1 VGLEELRM
9 NFVGKILVTL
19 IFVMSLVFMSFAV
32 MVYATHKNW
41 KSVVERNQT
50 EANAQ
55 SQPLGLRLQLENQK
69 KVNEE
74 LEATKEKLE
83 SQRKEEIA
91 ALADKIA
98 KLETARKTQAEEA
111 ARYLKERDEL
121 ARKEKEAVAALDTS
135 TKNLEKL
142 TAEVQ
147 GLRDDIRTTQED
159 RDKQFHAVV
168 KLTDEVH
175 KKVGELA
182 VLQERNAQLA
192 RDVAKA
198 RVLLAKHGED
208 INTSPNATPPAL
220 RGKVLAVNADKMI
233 ELSLGADDGL
243 RAGNTLDIFRGD
255 RYIGRVQ
262 IMRTSSDKAIGKILT
277 EYTKTTVQRG
287 DDVATRLSIS

>member
-1 VGLEELRM
+1 M

-41 KSVVERNQT
+41 KAVVERNQA
-50 EANAQ
+50 ESSAQ
-55 SQPLGLRLQLENQK
+55 NQPLGLRLQLENQK

-147 GLRDDIRTTQED
+147 GLRDNIRTTQED

-243 RAGNTLDIFRGD
+243 RVGNTLDIFRGD